1 MTYKMDKYYANRGGY
16 TLFHKGGEAI
26 GFRFNACISYQP
38 IKLKVGQRRDN
49 AKFTSD
55 F

>member
-1 MTYKMDKYYANRGGY
+1 MPWSSITQTGADIHYAMGG
-16 TLFHKGGEAI
+16 GQAI
-26 GFRFNACISYQP
+26 GIRFNACISYQP